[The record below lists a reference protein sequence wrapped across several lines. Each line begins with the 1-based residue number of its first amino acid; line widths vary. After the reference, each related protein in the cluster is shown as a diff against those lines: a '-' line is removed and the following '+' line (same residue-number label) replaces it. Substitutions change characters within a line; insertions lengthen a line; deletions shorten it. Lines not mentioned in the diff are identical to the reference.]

1 MRREQQLQSIVRGWR
16 FILIATAILPAVW
29 LLNVNCAIAQDEDG
43 AGLVVSGKATD
54 KDVGLPI
61 YPGARPHKDP
71 GENTDAARLG
81 LWGGGIGFKL
91 AVLKMESSDSP
102 EQVADFYKK
111 ALAKYGKVLDCT
123 NGAADDGRRDDASGV
138 LTCSDD
144 KPDKGGMLFK
154 AGTKEKQHIVA
165 IEPSGKGTNFALVY
179 VWAKGD

>member
-1 MRREQQLQSIVRGWR
+1 MKRQRLNQTLRG
-16 FILIATAILPAVW
+16 FVLTCAIFPLIAALATIPA
-29 LLNVNCAIAQDEDG
+29 AAQDEGG

-61 YPGARPHKDP
+61 YPGAKPHKDP

-91 AVLKMESSDSP
+91 AVLKMESNDSP
-102 EQVADFYKK
+102 TQVAEFYKK
-111 ALAKYGKVLDCT
+111 ALSKYGRVLDCT
-123 NGAADDGRRDDASGV
+123 NGVTADGPRDDSAGV
-138 LTCSDD
+138 LTCADD